1 MILVNDKNILDHNK
15 ITLNLIRQI
24 SREGKKMLNN
34 KKNTIDSTD
43 MALIISADNFLKY
56 NKFNKDVVPI
66 VTKKDAL
73 NCFNG
78 FYAAIAMDC
87 FLRLKNDPKSDMI
100 KKEIAERAACALFYI
115 IWNIGMNNDN
125 VEYKKIPTLSYSLD
139 LSRGVRCIS
148 KIGFFVVH
156 PDDPEDRLYFD
167 LLKLCR
173 EFINEDV
180 VETNVGPGVDSGSC
194 AYRLRKEMHRVCR
207 DNTDLGKPPERIAEI
222 IDEYR
227 NGSK

>member
-1 MILVNDKNILDHNK
+1 MILVNDKNILDYDM

-24 SREGKKMLNN
+24 SKEGKKLLNN
-34 KKNTIDSTD
+34 KKNTLDSTD
-43 MALIISADNFLKY
+43 MALILSADNFLSY
-56 NKFNKDVVPI
+56 NKMNKYVVPI
-66 VTKKDAL
+66 FTEKDAL

-78 FYAAIAMDC
+78 FYTAIAMDC
-87 FLRLKNDPKSDMI
+87 FLRLKNDPKSEMI

-115 IWNIGMNNDN
+115 IWNTDLSNDN
-125 VEYKKIPTLSYSLD
+125 VEYKKIPALSYSLD
-139 LSRGVRCIS
+139 IFRGVRCIS